1 MRKAES
7 QQISKAEGS
16 KRMPLSSLF
25 VHLEDVATTRR
36 YHPKQAKSSSDSW
49 L

>member
-1 MRKAES
+1 MKSAES
-7 QQISKAEGS
+7 QPTSIASEN
-16 KRMPLSSLF
+16 RWMPLSSLF

-36 YHPKQAKSSSDSW
+36 YPKQAKSSRNSW